1 MIKYYKELEN
11 KLNYYL
17 PLVSQDNGENILF
30 DYKIPHSFVEKYSD
44 LFKNSESLVSIFEKF
59 NIDEWFDNK
68 KNIDYVNACSIDS
81 EVESIREEFYW
92 ILEEYRKINFSSRAI
107 ENYLYLIKRLSILY
121 IDLFPNNKQYY
132 TSLNNTIV
140 AAIEELKKY
149 NTIHYIPDKVDNLY
163 QPDAWYITPNG
174 YLYNAGKYGHSGRD
188 LTFNYNKIKY
198 FINNNENI
206 LDNHKISN
214 GYLNMSKKIKE
225 NGYISAG
232 QFKVFLNYIS
242 QPAYLESING
252 IPVTREPHI
261 IQLILG
267 IINAQACFYR
277 FFEDLCIYTKD
288 PKNEIEKIIHW
299 TNNYIGD
306 ILVRC
311 CGFHKVESMLEKT
324 ITTSCVNYEEE
335 LKEYI
340 NNGWNVT
347 FISPFIIDEDN
358 QCLKEYPE
366 EFLVIRRL
374 LKTNQFY

>member
-11 KLNYYL
+11 RLNYYL
-17 PLVSQDNGENILF
+17 PLVNVEDKGKKMIFNYEISLLF
-30 DYKIPHSFVEKYSD
+30 IEQYAS
-44 LFKNSESLVSIFEKF
+44 LFKNGESLISIYKNF
-59 NIDEWFDNK
+59 NIDEWFK
-68 KNIDYVNACSIDS
+68 KNIYIDYENACSVSS
-81 EVESIREEFYW
+81 E
-92 ILEEYRKINFSSRAI
+92 
-107 ENYLYLIKRLSILY
+107 
-121 IDLFPNNKQYY
+121 FPNNKQYY

-149 NTIHYIPDKVDNLY
+149 NTIYYKQNKVDNIY

-188 LTFNYNKIKY
+188 LTFNYNKMKY

-214 GYLNMSKKIKE
+214 GYLNLSKKIKE

-252 IPVTREPHI
+252 IPVTRENHI

-277 FFEDLCIYTKD
+277 FFEDLCIYTD
-288 PKNEIEKIIHW
+288 SPQNEIDKIIDW
-299 TNNYIGD
+299 TNDDIGD
-306 ILVRC
+306 VLVRC
-311 CGFHKVESMLEKT
+311 CGFHKVESMQEKT
-324 ITTSCVNYEEE
+324 ITTSCINYENE
-335 LKEYI
+335 LREYI

-358 QCLKEYPE
+358 ECLKEYPE

-374 LKTNQFY
+374 LKTSQFY

>member
-11 KLNYYL
+11 RLNYYL
-17 PLVSQDNGENILF
+17 PLVDIQDKGKKVLF
-30 DYKIPHSFVEKYSD
+30 DYEIPFSFIEKYAD
-44 LFKNSESLVSIFEKF
+44 LFKNSEFLITIYKEF
-59 NIDEWFDNK
+59 NIDEWFRN
-68 KNIDYVNACSIDS
+68 NIYIDYENTCLVYS
-81 EVESIREEFYW
+81 EFESVEEEFYW
-92 ILEEYRKINFSSRAI
+92 ILEEYKKINFSSRAI

-121 IDLFPNNKQYY
+121 IDLFLNNKQYY

-188 LTFNYNKIKY
+188 LTLNYNKMKY

-214 GYLNMSKKIKE
+214 GYLNLSKKIKE

-242 QPAYLESING
+242 QPAYLESIDE
-252 IPVTREPHI
+252 IPVTRENHI

-288 PKNEIEKIIHW
+288 PKNEIDKLVAW
-299 TNNYIGD
+299 TKDDIRD

-311 CGFHKVESMLEKT
+311 CGFHKIESMREKT
-324 ITTSCVNYEEE
+324 ITTSCVNYETEFE
-335 LKEYI
+335 EYI
-340 NNGWNVT
+340 KNGWNVE
-347 FISPFIIDEDN
+347 FIPPIIIDKYN
-358 QCLKEYPE
+358 RCVTEYPK
-366 EFLVIRRL
+366 EFLVMRKV
-374 LKTNQFY
+374 LKK